1 MKDVEEIASMAVDLR
16 KEKRLDEAE
25 KILRDAIRDDDK
37 AWQLWNQ
44 LGHVLVASGDFSDAA
59 NAFETATKLNPN
71 GFWLWLSLGY
81 TRKELNQIDGAIS
94 ATLKA
99 TELGSRPNEVGPALY
114 NLGCYNCLAGKYD
127 DALEYLDKAFN
138 LDSSI
143 REWARKDSDLIS
155 LKSDERFTKLM
166 TDG

>member
-1 MKDVEEIASMAVDLR
+1 MDAEEIVSMAVELR
-16 KEKRLDEAE
+16 KANRLDEAE
-25 KILRDAIRDDDK
+25 TILRDAICGDDR

-44 LGHVLVASGDFSDAA
+44 LGHVLVATSDLTGAA
-59 NAFETATKLNPN
+59 TAFETATRLNPD

-114 NLGCYNCLAGKYD
+114 NLECYNCLAGKYD